1 MKIKFIGG
9 INMNQLN
16 LNAIICKEYK
26 DDNIKGIF
34 NTVYLKEGNDKYP
47 FCIVI
52 LTSIIGIMDL
62 SGKALRIFMVKDD
75 SNRIRIAH
83 LTDFEIFNKVE
94 NKQMPVNDTKIVR
107 EGTNILNLPNFE
119 FIGFGEYEIRVYLAD
134 RQKSSDDFS
143 DEILENKNDDF
154 LKIIKHISVKQDK

>member
-1 MKIKFIGG
+1 
-9 INMNQLN
+9 MNQLN

-34 NTVYLKEGNDKYP
+34 DTVYLREGTDKYP

-52 LTSIIGIMDL
+52 LSSIIGNMDL
-62 SGKALRIFMVKDD
+62 SDKVLRVFMVKGDRD
-75 SNRIRIAH
+75 GIGIAH
-83 LTDFEIFNKVE
+83 LTDFEIFNKAE
-94 NKQMPVNDTKIVR
+94 NNKAENNKMLVNDTLLVK
-107 EGTNILNLPNFE
+107 EQTNILNLPDFN

-143 DEILENKNDDF
+143 DEILENKNNDF
-154 LKIIKHISVKQDK
+154 LEIIKHISVKPDE